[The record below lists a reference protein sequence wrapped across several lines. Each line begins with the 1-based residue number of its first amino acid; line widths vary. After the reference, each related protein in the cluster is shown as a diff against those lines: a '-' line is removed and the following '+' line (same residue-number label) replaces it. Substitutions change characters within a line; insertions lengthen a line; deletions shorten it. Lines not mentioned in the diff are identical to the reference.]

1 MNKDGDVLSVI
12 DKSYMLDKVK
22 RLWAE
27 VNGAMVV
34 AQYAQQTAN
43 GILATYKEYEAE
55 VKATYNI
62 DLETPITIDLVKG
75 EIRFDAKTAA
85 TIALQDVIKKPG

>member
-12 DKSYMLDKVK
+12 DKPYMLDKVK

-27 VNGAMVV
+27 VNGAMTI
-34 AQYAQQTAN
+34 AQIAQQAAN
-43 GILATYKEYEAE
+43 GILANYKEYEAE
-55 VKATYNI
+55 VKAAYSI
-62 DLETPITIDLVKG
+62 DLETPITIDLIKG

-85 TIALQDVIKKPG
+85 TVALREAIP

>member
-1 MNKDGDVLSVI
+1 MQDQHVLSVI
-12 DKSYMLDKVK
+12 DKPYMLDKVR

-27 VNGAMVV
+27 VNGAMTV

-55 VKATYNI
+55 VKAAYNI

-85 TIALQDVIKKPG
+85 TVALREAIP